1 MVFSKDPLLPKHK
14 HGDGIAGPH
23 PRLSVP
29 LLRQPLLPTLS
40 MEGSHVRGRFGKNIN
55 PFLIMMKI
63 YTFLQG
69 GGAWVHRGDRL
80 TNPPTF
86 GY

>member
-1 MVFSKDPLLPKHK
+1 MELQDPTPVYQSHCSANPYSQLCPW
-14 HGDGIAGPH
+14 GAA
-23 PRLSVP
+23 
-29 LLRQPLLPTLS
+29 TC
-40 MEGSHVRGRFGKNIN
+40 EGGLEKNIN